1 MRLLWSRAGD
11 TKEPMPYYDYH
22 CHSCGRHV
30 RLFIAY
36 ADYDTAQPT
45 CPHCAGTQLKRRV
58 SRVALAKSEEAR
70 LDKLLDDRDLAALDD
85 EDPRA
90 LGRFM
95 RKLSS
100 ETGEDLGED
109 FNEVV
114 GRLETG
120 ESAESIEASM
130 PDLGGLGDD
139 D

>member
-1 MRLLWSRAGD
+1 
-11 TKEPMPYYDYH
+11 
-22 CHSCGRHV
+22 
-30 RLFIAY
+30 
-36 ADYDTAQPT
+36 
-45 CPHCAGTQLKRRV
+45 
-58 SRVALAKSEEAR
+58 VALAKSEEAR

-109 FNEVV
+109 FDEVV